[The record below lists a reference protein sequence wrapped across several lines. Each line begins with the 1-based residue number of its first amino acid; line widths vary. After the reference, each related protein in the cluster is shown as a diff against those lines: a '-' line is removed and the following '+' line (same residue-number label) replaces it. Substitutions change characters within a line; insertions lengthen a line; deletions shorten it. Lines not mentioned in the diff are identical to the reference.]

1 MLFDS
6 RKTADVLLPLAL
18 EGPYTYSLPQG
29 LSVRPG
35 DYVEVPLGP
44 RSYLGCVWRLG
55 EGDGGGKTLREIV
68 QAFDLPAMS
77 DTHRAFIDWVA
88 NYYIEPI
95 GNVLRLC
102 LRAPGAFG
110 EARTEIAY
118 RIGGHPPRKLTA
130 QRARVLEIAREGPA
144 MKASELAELAGVGTS
159 VVKALAKAG
168 ALEAVALPPHRAF
181 AIPDPAA
188 GRLVL
193 SHEQEEAAQHLRA
206 AVTQRGHKVMLL

>member
-29 LSVRPG
+29 LTVRPG

-95 GNVLRLC
+95 GNVLRDPSAHPQVVTRVEAVPNP
-102 LRAPGAFG
+102 RAP
-110 EARTEIAY
+110 
-118 RIGGHPPRKLTA
+118 
-130 QRARVLEIAREGPA
+130 RAIRSSRRRRSRVQCR
-144 MKASELAELAGVGTS
+144 
-159 VVKALAKAG
+159 
-168 ALEAVALPPHRAF
+168 
-181 AIPDPAA
+181 
-188 GRLVL
+188 
-193 SHEQEEAAQHLRA
+193 Q
-206 AVTQRGHKVMLL
+206 